1 MTEAERKSEFF
12 TLVNRFNQLGRL
24 LPPDI
29 DTTNIASAQLIIA
42 EMNKT
47 RRKIDALLG
56 PVKQSATVSFPRG
69 ATGIRE

>member
-56 PVKQSATVSFPRG
+56 RVKPSAAAVFL
-69 ATGIRE
+69 REA